1 MTELSDSRWMVVAAA
16 AAGAAGI
23 AWYGG
28 PLGALAAAVAPLGLT
43 WWIGRCQTAAASQG
57 RALALI
63 QAAAEAEAAAAAS
76 LAPLATEFR
85 QQFEAAR
92 GELARL
98 REIINQAIGT
108 LVPGFSR
115 MHALSARQGELAI
128 AIARG
133 AVSEGAATED
143 RSMTGFVLETTA
155 MLQSFVE
162 STIDASK
169 NAMGLVELMDT
180 VKKQVTQTVKMVT
193 EIDGISRQTNLLALN
208 AAIEAARAG
217 EAGRGFA
224 VVANEVR
231 VLSDRTG
238 QFSRSIREDMGKIE
252 QSVRSA
258 ETVITGMA
266 SQDMVGALQSKKRAE
281 TAMAEIERVNVDIGR
296 SAGEINTLSAEM
308 AAAVNQAV
316 IALQFQDMASQLI
329 GHTLTRLIEAERVL
343 GRLGHGGP
351 QAATRMPSES
361 LTQVRDATRHN
372 PVQQAS
378 LSSGAV
384 ELF

>member
-1 MTELSDSRWMVVAAA
+1 MSDSRWMVGAAA

-28 PLGALAAAVAPLGLT
+28 ALGALAAAAAPLGLT
-43 WWIGRCQTAAASQG
+43 WWSGRGRYAAAQQAQVLS
-57 RALALI
+57 R
-63 QAAAEAEAAAAAS
+63 AAARAQSEAAAS
-76 LAPLATEFR
+76 LASVADEFR
-85 QQFEAAR
+85 LQFETAR

-98 REIINQAIGT
+98 REIINQAIAV
-108 LVPGFSR
+108 LVPGFSK
-115 MHALSARQGELAI
+115 MHALSARQGTLAI

-133 AVSEGAATED
+133 AVSEGASNDD

-155 MLQSFVE
+155 MLQSFVD
-162 STIDASK
+162 STIEASK

-180 VKKQVTQTVKMVT
+180 VKTQVAQTVKMVT

-238 QFSRSIREDMGKIE
+238 EFSRSIREDMGKIE

-258 ETVITGMA
+258 EAVITGMA
-266 SQDMVGALQSKKRAE
+266 SQDMVGALQSKQRAE
-281 TAMAEIERVNVDIGR
+281 IAMAEIERVNVDIGR
-296 SAGEINTLSAEM
+296 SAGEINTLSSQMEL
-308 AAAVNQAV
+308 AVNQAV
-316 IALQFQDMASQLI
+316 TALQFQDMASQLI
-329 GHTLTRLIEAERVL
+329 DHTLSRLTQAERVL
-343 GRLGHGGP
+343 GGLGGRDP
-351 QAATRMPSES
+351 QQIAQTLNAS
-361 LTQVRDATRHN
+361 LAEVRRVTQHN
-372 PVQQAS
+372 PVQQAA

>member
-1 MTELSDSRWMVVAAA
+1 MSDSRWMVVAAA
-16 AAGAAGI
+16 ATGAAGI

-28 PLGALAAAVAPLGLT
+28 PLGALAAAAAPLGLT

-208 AAIEAARAG
+208 ATIEAARAG

-224 VVANEVR
+224 VVASAVHD
-231 VLSDRTG
+231 LSDRTA
-238 QFSRSIREDMGKIE
+238 QFSQQIRANVGAMNQAMG
-252 QSVRSA
+252 SA
-258 ETVITGMA
+258 E
-266 SQDMVGALQSKKRAE
+266 
-281 TAMAEIERVNVDIGR
+281 
-296 SAGEINTLSAEM
+296 AGI
-308 AAAVNQAV
+308 
-316 IALQFQDMASQLI
+316 IAL
-329 GHTLTRLIEAERVL
+329 G
-343 GRLGHGGP
+343 
-351 QAATRMPSES
+351 
-361 LTQVRDATRHN
+361 
-372 PVQQAS
+372 
-378 LSSGAV
+378 
-384 ELF
+384 

>member
-1 MTELSDSRWMVVAAA
+1 MSVSACLISRYITPRKLSPSGRDEVTALQVSTQQMVNKLKEIISEVRGGAEALSSASAELSATAQ
-16 AAGAAGI
+16 
-23 AWYGG
+23 
-28 PLGALAAAVAPLGLT
+28 GLSQGT
-43 WWIGRCQTAAASQG
+43 SEQAASV
-57 RALALI
+57 
-63 QAAAEAEAAAAAS
+63 E
-76 LAPLATEFR
+76 
-85 QQFEAAR
+85 
-92 GELARL
+92 
-98 REIINQAIGT
+98 
-108 LVPGFSR
+108 
-115 MHALSARQGELAI
+115 
-128 AIARG
+128 
-133 AVSEGAATED
+133 
-143 RSMTGFVLETTA
+143 ETTA
-155 MLQSFVE
+155 GLEQMSASITQNAENSRATEQTALNAAKDAEE
-162 STIDASK
+162 SGVA
-169 NAMGLVELMDT
+169 VR
-180 VKKQVTQTVKMVT
+180 QTVGVMNTIAGK
-193 EIDGISRQTNLLALN
+193 ISIIEDIAYQTNLLALN